1 VQFFAHNPFVVNNAI
16 HSTSR
21 QEVTKKN
28 IHCKFFAQTEFFM
41 EKVQLKLMPH
51 SQQLFTLH
59 WYRRFRR
66 NNDYST
72 YQHARQMEFSRG
84 WGNNGFFHGV
94 VKFDFTNPKLR
105 ERHFL
110 TNNLNKLISNYNIHV
125 AKPPTPSLIHAYQ
138 YTIKPNR

>member
-1 VQFFAHNPFVVNNAI
+1 VKFFAHNPFVVNHAFN
-16 HSTSR
+16 
-21 QEVTKKN
+21 VTPKGDKKN
-28 IHCKFFAQTEFFM
+28 IHCKFFAQTGFLL

-94 VKFDFTNPKLR
+94 AEKIFKGDSSG
-105 ERHFL
+105 E
-110 TNNLNKLISNYNIHV
+110 I
-125 AKPPTPSLIHAYQ
+125 
-138 YTIKPNR
+138 